1 LSILL
6 IFCSH
11 GKASQRPF
19 LRPETIEDAQHL
31 PLHCTTILTQ
41 KDVFNLAEIEKLSM
55 KAGIVLPSVKE
66 VLDSLRAD
74 DLVNSE
80 KIGAGNFFWSFPSKA
95 HQIVHLDVKL
105 AH

>member
-1 LSILL
+1 
-6 IFCSH
+6 
-11 GKASQRPF
+11 
-19 LRPETIEDAQHL
+19 
-31 PLHCTTILTQ
+31 
-41 KDVFNLAEIEKLSM
+41 M